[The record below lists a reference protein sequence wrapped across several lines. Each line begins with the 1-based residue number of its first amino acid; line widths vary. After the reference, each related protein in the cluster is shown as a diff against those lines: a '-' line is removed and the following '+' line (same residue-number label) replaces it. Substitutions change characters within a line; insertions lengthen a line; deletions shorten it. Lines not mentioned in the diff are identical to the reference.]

1 MSFASEPTRN
11 KFQQKD
17 QQVEKKVAKET
28 SSFKKFKKAE
38 LLKKIYDQTNWNS
51 LFLNPNTI
59 LQKMAEKFGLQKK
72 DILGK
77 DVEDGAV
84 RLALC
89 EAEVLQETRAYLESQ
104 GIELDVFEKPMGA
117 CTRSQTSLMVKNI
130 PQGCSK

>member
-11 KFQQKD
+11 KYVAKTD
-17 QQVEKKVAKET
+17 STAKKVNKEK
-28 SSFKKFKKAE
+28 SSFKKVKKAE

-89 EAEVLQETRAYLESQ
+89 ETEVLQETKAYLESQ
-104 GIELDVFEKPMGA
+104 AVQVTVFDKQMSE
-117 CTRSQTSLMVKNI
+117 CLRSSTTLMVKNI